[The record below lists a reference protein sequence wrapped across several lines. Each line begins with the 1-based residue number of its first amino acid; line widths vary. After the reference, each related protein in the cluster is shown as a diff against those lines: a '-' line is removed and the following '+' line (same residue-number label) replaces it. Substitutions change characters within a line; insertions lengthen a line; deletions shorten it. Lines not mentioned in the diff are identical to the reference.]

1 MPFASLFCGLLPTD
15 RSCIIYVAL
24 GQKGKGGEDLK
35 TLKKFLKR
43 GVTIGITAV
52 MVMSLMSFSALAAV
66 DRKYNFPDGAADV
79 SLTLDG
85 AAVLSGEA
93 AIINSVTY
101 VPLRSV
107 AELLGADSIEWNEKT
122 QTATV
127 ISGSLTIK
135 VKNHGNYIEAAGR
148 YFYTHE
154 PVRNIDNRI
163 FVPIRPIAAIFCL
176 DLYWNGVERVVEL
189 RTTDK
194 KLESA
199 QGYYDADDLYWLS
212 RIISAEAAGES
223 LLGQIAVG
231 NVVLNRVE
239 SRQYPNTVYGVIFD
253 RVGGVQFSPVSFGT
267 IYKTPTESSV
277 VAAKICLEG
286 YSISEDIL
294 FFMNPR
300 IATNNW
306 ISKNRPY
313 AFSIGNH
320 DFYY

>member
-1 MPFASLFCGLLPTD
+1 MNKRQRIL
-15 RSCIIYVAL
+15 
-24 GQKGKGGEDLK
+24 QKGAALS
-35 TLKKFLKR
+35 LCLLVLLSVF
-43 GVTIGITAV
+43 AV
-52 MVMSLMSFSALAAV
+52 SASAAT
-66 DRKYNFPDGAADV
+66 DRKYSFPEGAADV
-79 SLTLDG
+79 SVTLDG
-85 AAVLSGEA
+85 RAVLSGES

-101 VPLRSV
+101 IPLRSA
-107 AELLGADSIEWNEKT
+107 AELVGADSIEWDARTE
-122 QTATV
+122 TATV
-127 ISGSLTIK
+127 KKGNITLK
-135 VKNHGNYIEAAGR
+135 VKNHGRYIEAAGR

-163 FVPIRPIAAIFCL
+163 FIPIRPFAAIFCL
-176 DLYWNGVERVVEL
+176 DLYWNGAERRVEL
-189 RTTDK
+189 FTTGK
-194 KLESA
+194 TLEGGPS
-199 QGYYDADDLYWLS
+199 YYDSDDLYWLS

-253 RVGGVQFSPVSFGT
+253 RVGGTQFSPVSMGT
-267 IYKTPTESSV
+267 IYKAPTESSII
-277 VAAKICLEG
+277 AAKICLEG
-286 YSISEDIL
+286 YSISDRIL

>member
-1 MPFASLFCGLLPTD
+1 MNKRQRIL
-15 RSCIIYVAL
+15 
-24 GQKGKGGEDLK
+24 QKGAALS
-35 TLKKFLKR
+35 LCLLVLLSVF
-43 GVTIGITAV
+43 AV
-52 MVMSLMSFSALAAV
+52 SASAAT
-66 DRKYNFPDGAADV
+66 DRKYSFPEGAADV
-79 SLTLDG
+79 SVTLDG
-85 AAVLSGEA
+85 RDVLSGES

-101 VPLRSV
+101 IPLRSA
-107 AELLGADSIEWNEKT
+107 AELVGADSIEWNAKT
-122 QTATV
+122 ETATV
-127 ISGSLTIK
+127 KKGNITLK
-135 VKNHGNYIEAAGR
+135 VKNHGHYIEAAGR

-163 FVPIRPIAAIFCL
+163 FIPVRPFAAIFCL
-176 DLYWNGVERVVEL
+176 DLYWNGAERRVEL
-189 RTTDK
+189 FTTGK
-194 KLESA
+194 TLEGGPS
-199 QGYYDADDLYWLS
+199 YYDSDDLYWLS

-253 RVGGVQFSPVSFGT
+253 RVGGTQFSPVSMGT
-267 IYKTPTESSV
+267 IYKAPTESSII
-277 VAAKICLEG
+277 AAKICLEG
-286 YSISEDIL
+286 YSISDRIL

>member
-1 MPFASLFCGLLPTD
+1 MSRIGDVFKKGLA
-15 RSCIIYVAL
+15 IIFTVL
-24 GQKGKGGEDLK
+24 M
-35 TLKKFLKR
+35 TL
-43 GVTIGITAV
+43 
-52 MVMSLMSFSALAAV
+52 SLMSFTAAAAT
-66 DRKYNFPDGAADV
+66 DKKYNFPDGAADV
-79 SLTLDG
+79 SVSLDG
-85 AAVLSGEA
+85 KEVLEGEA

-107 AELLGADSIEWNEKT
+107 AELLEADSIEWNERT

-127 ISGSLTIK
+127 RRGSLSVK

-148 YFYTHE
+148 YFYTYE

-176 DLYWNGVERVVEL
+176 DLYWNGSQRVVEL
-189 RTTDK
+189 TTTGKD
-194 KLESA
+194 LVGS
-199 QGYYDADDLYWLS
+199 QGYYDSNDLYWLS

-223 LLGQIAVG
+223 LYGQIAVG
-231 NVVLNRVE
+231 NVVLNRVR

-253 RVGGVQFSPVSFGT
+253 RVGGTQFSPVAMGT

-277 VAAKICLEG
+277 IAAKICLEG
-286 YSISEDIL
+286 YSISDNIL